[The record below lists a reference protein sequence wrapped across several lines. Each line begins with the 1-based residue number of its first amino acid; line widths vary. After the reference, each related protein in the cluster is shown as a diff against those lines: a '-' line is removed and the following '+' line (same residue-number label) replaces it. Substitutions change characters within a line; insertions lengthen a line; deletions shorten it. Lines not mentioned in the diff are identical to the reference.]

1 MGFLEAA
8 VEGVKEFTRAMYPGL
23 SLDKIL
29 SDVVA
34 EGKQLAAH
42 GAHEIAAALFSTTG
56 SAFVMYPRGTRED
69 QPKREEEDRQKEQ
82 NEPDRGREMNR
93 GMEM

>member
-8 VEGVKEFTRAMYPGL
+8 KDGIKAVAPGL

-34 EGKQLAAH
+34 ETKQLAAH
-42 GAHEIAAALFSTTG
+42 GAHELAAALFNG
-56 SAFVMYPRGTRED
+56 NAFVMYPRGTRED
-69 QPKREEEDRQKEQ
+69 RPKQDEKEPQKEQ
-82 NEPDRGREMNR
+82 DEPYR